1 MSDLRPRSE
10 DPGRLGNRDGYL
22 RVAKGGPGT
31 AMLAWSVPR
40 DIDLASVP
48 AARRSSVQIADF
60 PRQYAQIR
68 EEVLAAVE
76 AVCEGQHFIL
86 GEEVRAFEAAA
97 ASICGTTYEVG
108 CASGTDALWLAMAA
122 AQIGPG
128 DRVVTSPFSFFASV
142 SSILR
147 CGAQPLL
154 ADIDP

>member
-48 AARRSSVQIADF
+48 AARRSSAPIA
-60 PRQYAQIR
+60 
-68 EEVLAAVE
+68 EEVLAAVK

-97 ASICGTTYEVG
+97 ASICGTTYGVG

-122 AQIGPG
+122 ARIGRG

-142 SSILR
+142 SSIL
-147 CGAQPLL
+147 
-154 ADIDP
+154 